1 MSNDNTIRIMKNRE
15 MRVSWQLLQQLP
27 ARHWKNGITWQ
38 PTLQK
43 ISEPRF
49 EYYYSILPKIKVILI
64 LLKLFFFWDGAWAR
78 FQPKNCGIF
87 N

>member
-1 MSNDNTIRIMKNRE
+1 MGNNDNTTQIIKNRE

-43 ISEPRF
+43 ISEPRLNIIIAF
-49 EYYYSILPKIKVILI
+49 CQK
-64 LLKLFFFWDGAWAR
+64 
-78 FQPKNCGIF
+78 
-87 N
+87 

>member
-1 MSNDNTIRIMKNRE
+1 MSNGNTIRIMKNRE

-43 ISEPRF
+43 NF
-49 EYYYSILPKIKVILI
+49 
-64 LLKLFFFWDGAWAR
+64 
-78 FQPKNCGIF
+78 
-87 N
+87 